1 MENLGEFEIPK
12 EIKERLQDPDVFRQH
27 ILEGKSLQE
36 ILGFDDGK
44 LEIFYQKASS
54 LYGESRFQEA
64 REAFTFLTT
73 LNPFVANFWVGLGMA
88 EQRLEEFNGALLAFA
103 MAMMADSL
111 SPLPHYH
118 TALCYRSLG
127 DPENALGSLDL
138 ALMRVMG
145 NEEWS
150 ALREKALLL
159 KERIKEEQERDK
171 V

>member
-1 MENLGEFEIPK
+1 MDNLEEFAIPD

-36 ILGFDDGK
+36 ILGFDDGRME
-44 LEIFYQKASS
+44 LFYKKASA
-54 LYGESRFQEA
+54 LYSENKFQEA

-127 DPENALGSLDL
+127 QHDNALGSIDL
-138 ALMRVMG
+138 ALMRAEGMD
-145 NEEWS
+145 EWVVLKQKAV
-150 ALREKALLL
+150 ALKA
-159 KERIKEEQERDK
+159 RVKEELDRTGE
-171 V
+171 

>member
-1 MENLGEFEIPK
+1 MENLEEFEIPK
-12 EIKERLQDPDVFRQH
+12 EIKERLKDPDVFRQH

-36 ILGFDDGK
+36 ILGFDDGR
-44 LEIFYQKASS
+44 LELFYQKASS
-54 LYGESRFQEA
+54 LYGENRFQEA

-127 DPENALGSLDL
+127 DHENALSSLDL

-145 NEEWS
+145 NEEWRT
-150 ALREKALLL
+150 LREKALML
-159 KERIKEEQERDK
+159 KERIKGEQEREK
-171 V
+171 E